1 MDLNAR
7 VNIKGEPI
15 SVDDEMIS
23 AKKVAELCGV
33 SRSMVYKLVADFKFP
48 PKHKLTETRVA
59 WLKSDVAEWKRLGL
73 EGFFSKYGNYL
84 KTRASQG
91 VA

>member
-1 MDLNAR
+1 MDLNTR

-33 SRSMVYKLVADFKFP
+33 SRPMIYKLVSDFMFP
-48 PKHKLTETRVA
+48 PKHKLTTTRVG
-59 WLKSDVAEWKRLGL
+59 WLKSDVAEWKRLGVDA
-73 EGFFSKYGNYL
+73 FYRAYGDTL
-84 KTRASQG
+84 RVRASQG

>member
-1 MDLNAR
+1 MDLNTR

-33 SRSMVYKLVADFKFP
+33 SRPMVYKLVADFMFP
-48 PKHKLTETRVA
+48 PKHKLTTTRVG
-59 WLKSDVAEWKRLGL
+59 WLKSDVAEWKRLGVDT
-73 EGFFSKYGNYL
+73 FSKMYGESL
-84 KTRASQG
+84 RAKASQE
-91 VA
+91 AL